1 MPNENETKV
10 VEKTEDIVDDAI
22 DLESEITLGE
32 DASDDEKDKAIKTL
46 QAQKDHWRKKATQ
59 GTDTKK
65 EDPKKE
71 QAKTSELTTADLYTL
86 MRNNVP
92 EEDVQ
97 DVVDFAKL
105 KGISLAEALAS
116 DVVKTILETKEEQRT
131 VAKAT
136 NIGKTAKTNTA
147 MSDEELLSN
156 AKKGIMPD
164 SDEDMDRLARLRMG
178 KK

>member
-1 MPNENETKV
+1 MTNENETTKV
-10 VEKTEDIVDDAI
+10 ETEVDGEDAI
-22 DLESEITLGE
+22 DLESEIALGE
-32 DASDDEKDKAIKTL
+32 DASEDEKDKAIKTL
-46 QAQKDHWRKKATQ
+46 KAQKDHWRRKATAGVAPKEEPKKA
-59 GTDTKK
+59 
-65 EDPKKE
+65 E
-71 QAKTSELTTADLYTL
+71 AKPSELSQTDLYTL

-97 DVVDFAKL
+97 DVVDYAKL
-105 KGISLAEALAS
+105 KGISVAEALSS

-136 NIGKTAKTNTA
+136 NIGKTAKTNTTV
-147 MSDEELLSN
+147 SDEELLSN